1 MQFRKF
7 FISSLL
13 GCFTPI
19 ALASSLKSDEY
30 VMFIPDIAYQTTE
43 NKIAVNVQAWVYE
56 KERRLGMTTTLTK
69 YLGINKDQ
77 LSPEQYARLYERSQ
91 LFRVDSE
98 RGKNIKVQFADQSI
112 HSLPTTNKDGRAN
125 KTVYFATDA
134 AISNNNLIAYQLYQS
149 GTPAG
154 ADNGYAIF
162 ASPEGL
168 SVISDIDDTIKDSNV
183 LDRQQLLVNTF
194 IEEFKAIDSMR
205 DWYRYIADNN
215 KQTIAFHYVSSSPIQ
230 LYPALKEF
238 MDKANFPLGSFH
250 LREGTTW
257 NSVVA
262 TGDDSLQH
270 KKSSIEKLLTAYP
283 KRQFI
288 LIGDSGE
295 ADPEI
300 YADMM
305 RRHPEQVNCI
315 AIRNVTDED
324 NQNSRYQQTFKD
336 LDINKW
342 RVFTDPTD
350 LKDWC
355 ISTQ

>member
-1 MQFRKF
+1 MQLRKF

-13 GCFTPI
+13 GCVTPI

-30 VMFIPDIAYQTTE
+30 VMFIPDIAYETTG
-43 NKIAVNVQAWVYE
+43 NKIAVSVQTWIYE

-69 YLGINKDQ
+69 YLGIDKDQ

-98 RGKNIKVQFADQSI
+98 RSKTIKVQFADQSV
-112 HSLPTTNKDGRAN
+112 HSLPKTNKDGRAN
-125 KTVYFATDA
+125 KTVYFEASSSIT
-134 AISNNNLIAYQLYQS
+134 NNNIITYQLYQS

-154 ADNGYAIF
+154 ADKGYAVY
-162 ASPEGL
+162 ASPEGI

-183 LDRQQLLVNTF
+183 LDKKQLLINTF
-194 IEEFKAIDSMR
+194 IEQFKAIDTMR
-205 DWYRYIADNN
+205 DWYQQMANN
-215 KQTIAFHYVSSSPIQ
+215 SEQNVAFHYVSSSPIQ

-238 MDKANFPLGSFH
+238 MDKAKFPQGSFH

-262 TGDDSLQH
+262 TGDDSIQH
-270 KKSSIEKLLTAYP
+270 KKKSIEKLLMAYP

-305 RRHPEQVNCI
+305 RRHPEQISCI

-324 NQNSRYQQTFKD
+324 SQNSRYQQTFKD

-350 LKDWC
+350 LKSWC
-355 ISTQ
+355 INVQ